1 MSASQADARS
11 LSSQADYTDAYQ
23 SHGEQYSEL
32 RSALKPP
39 LTVSPQD
46 VRKDPEEDSY
56 LLSEMYVKQRMSELR
71 IYKIVTL
78 SHRSIP
84 NFALFCIC

>member
-1 MSASQADARS
+1 MSTSKDDARS

-32 RSALKPP
+32 RSALMPP

-56 LLSEMYVKQRMSELR
+56 LLSEMYVKHRMSELR
-71 IYKIVTL
+71 NLKIL
-78 SHRSIP
+78 
-84 NFALFCIC
+84 NFAKFERFLNFYY